1 MSLPVW
7 QRRLLWDALHA
18 GPRKLTPSR
27 PCPSRCPPHPAAPPV
42 RYPPHPACSSRL
54 LQDTRSLYLGL
65 EHCPNGELYDQ
76 IRLKGRLEEAAARFY
91 AAEVVL
97 MLGNLR
103 QHAVVRA
110 QGRELEAGLSC
121 EPGRVAWLWIA
132 WLLLRACANI
142 QSERACRAGGRRI
155 NLTPLALVL
164 PVCRCTGI

>member
-1 MSLPVW
+1 LAWSTAPTASCTTTTLPV
-7 QRRLLWDALHA
+7 LPL
-18 GPRKLTPSR
+18 
-27 PCPSRCPPHPAAPPV
+27 C
-42 RYPPHPACSSRL
+42 L
-54 LQDTRSLYLGL
+54 LQDARSLYLGL

-121 EPGRVAWLWIA
+121 KPGRVARL
-132 WLLLRACANI
+132 
-142 QSERACRAGGRRI
+142 
-155 NLTPLALVL
+155 
-164 PVCRCTGI
+164 